1 MSLVPWFLA
10 LFGLSTG
17 YALWRGGGPERVTAA
32 VFVAGVLASVTVGL
46 FRIPGDF
53 ATVPIRLLTID
64 VLGAILFAWIAI
76 RANRLW
82 TIPFAACQL
91 LTALAHFARLADP
104 GIIPKGYMFLTV
116 IWSWPMV
123 LLLAWGTY
131 LYRERKRIG
140 RPLPDWKPS

>member
-1 MSLVPWFLA
+1 M
-10 LFGLSTG
+10 
-17 YALWRGGGPERVTAA
+17 TAA
-32 VFVAGVLASVTVGL
+32 VFLIGVTASATVGL
-46 FRIPGDF
+46 FRIPGNF
-53 ATVPIRLLTID
+53 ATVPMRLLAID
-64 VLGAILFAWIAI
+64 VVGALLFIVIAI

-91 LTALAHFARLADP
+91 LTALAHVARLTEP

-131 LYRERKRIG
+131 QNRERQKIG
-140 RPLPDWKPS
+140 KVLPDWKPS